1 MREALT
7 QMTERDSQSCD
18 AFMAADLAW
27 AFRDGA
33 DDSDSEWLLK
43 TAAAIVESECTAHGL
58 EDWELLQRRQ
68 EIDSPL
74 VQRALDV
81 LVAGGVLT
89 TPTYEDHEHGGESG

>member
-1 MREALT
+1 LITKSPDPSDCSIRPELREALT
-7 QMTERDSQSCD
+7 ERTERDSQSSD
-18 AFMAADLAW
+18 DFMW

-43 TAAAIVESECTAHGL
+43 TAAAIVESGCTTHGFGDL
-58 EDWELLQRRQ
+58 ELRQRRQ

-89 TPTYEDHEHGGESG
+89 R

>member
-1 MREALT
+1 
-7 QMTERDSQSCD
+7 MTERESQPSD
-18 AFMAADLAW
+18 DFMTADLAW

-43 TAAAIVESECTAHGL
+43 TAVAIVESACTAHGF

-74 VQRALDV
+74 V
-81 LVAGGVLT
+81 
-89 TPTYEDHEHGGESG
+89 